1 MPLEVCVRSRVLLW
15 NENSIAGL
23 KDHSYNLSQ
32 KGHKS
37 KKTILKKFRESQPYK
52 ACCDESVD

>member
-1 MPLEVCVRSRVLLW
+1 VLLW

>member
-1 MPLEVCVRSRVLLW
+1 MTPGVCVRSRVLLW
-15 NENSIAGL
+15 NENSIACL
-23 KDHSYNLSQ
+23 KDHTYNLSQ

-37 KKTILKKFRESQPYK
+37 KKTILKNVRESQPNK

>member
-37 KKTILKKFRESQPYK
+37 KKTILKKFRENQQNE